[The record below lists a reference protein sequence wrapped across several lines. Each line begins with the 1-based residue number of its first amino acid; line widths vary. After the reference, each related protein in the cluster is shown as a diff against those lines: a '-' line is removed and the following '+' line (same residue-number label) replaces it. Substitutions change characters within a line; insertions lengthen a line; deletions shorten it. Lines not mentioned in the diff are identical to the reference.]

1 MAIGATTKWYAGAAA
16 ASVAVLGAGWFLL
29 VSPQQ
34 TTAADITAQTQNVV
48 QQNLA
53 AEQQIA
59 ALKAEFKD
67 LPQLQSQVAAIRTKI
82 PQAPQ
87 EPALIRAISTA
98 ASKAGLTL
106 DSMTFQVPQAIV
118 GGGAAAPTT
127 GGLNAFST
135 PGQVSQ
141 VGVTMQLKGSF
152 ADTRLFLNSLESMQR
167 AMLITG
173 VDIARGGQSTEAGS
187 EGLSTT
193 LTARVFMANP
203 GAFAS
208 AGGSTATTPTTAG
221 ASTADAS

>member
-82 PQAPQ
+82 PQTPN
-87 EPALIRAISTA
+87 EPALIRALSTA

-106 DSMTFQVPQAIV
+106 ESMQFQAPQAIV

-127 GGLNAFST
+127 GGVNAFAT

-141 VGVTMQLKGSF
+141 LGVTMQVNGSF

-173 VDIARGGQSTEAGS
+173 VDITRGGQSTTVGQD
-187 EGLSTT
+187 GLSTT

-203 GAFAS
+203 GTFAS

-221 ASTADAS
+221 ATTADAS

>member
-34 TTAADITAQTQNVV
+34 TTAADIAAQTQSVV
-48 QQNLA
+48 QKNVA

-82 PQAPQ
+82 PQTPN
-87 EPALIRAISTA
+87 EPALIRALSTA

-106 DSMTFQVPQAIV
+106 ESMQFQVPQAIV
-118 GGGAAAPTT
+118 GGGAAAPT
-127 GGLNAFST
+127 GGGVNAFST

-141 VGVTMQLKGSF
+141 VGVTMQVNGSF

-173 VDIARGGQSTEAGS
+173 VDITRGGQSAESGAD
-187 EGLSTT
+187 GLSTT

-203 GAFAS
+203 GTFAS
-208 AGGSTATTPTTAG
+208 AGATTTTPTTAG

>member
-16 ASVAVLGAGWFLL
+16 ASVAVLGAGYFLL

-34 TTAADITAQTQNVV
+34 TTATEIQGQTQNVV

-53 AEQQIA
+53 TEQQIA

-82 PQAPQ
+82 PQTPN
-87 EPALIRAISTA
+87 EPSLIRAISTA
-98 ASKAGLTL
+98 AAKAGLTL
-106 DSMTFQVPQAIV
+106 ESMQFQVPQAIV
-118 GGGAAAPTT
+118 GGGAAAPT
-127 GGLNAFST
+127 GGGVNAFSS

-141 VGVTMQLKGSF
+141 VGVTMQVNGSF

-167 AMLITG
+167 AMLVTA
-173 VDIARGGQSTEAGS
+173 VDITRGGQTETSTSSGIN
-187 EGLSTT
+187 TT

-208 AGGSTATTPTTAG
+208 AGGSATTPTATG